1 MANEQENEINFEK
14 AQSVIADYVN
24 LRDTMRGYAVAILI
38 LGILALI
45 FTTYLVVVFPID
57 FEAIE
62 EESPDSVEETNNTDR
77 EVNIDAVVA
86 IVQVII
92 VLGGYIFGLTLTS
105 FGAAMLLPML
115 YKRSETIKTIHSV
128 HNSVIRKSYFINFE
142 LVSPVGNTR
151 LERLANHLGL
161 VFPEIGK
168 KLKRGK
174 KTVEQRQ
181 KSLRKIKSL
190 KEYDLM
196 FNTVLEQFIVKI
208 FDKHVTLVD
217 IESVCEQMNKWNARE
232 KWISNDVQRVIILS
246 DSYDDIFTEPDFNK
260 KLDRIKRNFK
270 LDLILEE
277 DEHGYA
283 IIHLD
288 Y

>member
-1 MANEQENEINFEK
+1 MANENEINFDK
-14 AQSVIADYVN
+14 AQSVLSDYVKF
-24 LRDTMRGYAVAILI
+24 RSMVCGMTMVLLI
-38 LGILALI
+38 FGILAFLL
-45 FTTYLVVVFPID
+45 TTYFVITYPID
-57 FEAIE
+57 FDVME
-62 EESPDSVEETNNTDR
+62 EKYTHDVEKINDINHKVNTD
-77 EVNIDAVVA
+77 IM
-86 IVQVII
+86 ITVIKLI
-92 VLGGYIFGLTLTS
+92 LVFCGYVFGFTLTS
-105 FGAAMLLPML
+105 FSVIILLPML

-260 KLDRIKRNFK
+260 KLDCIKRNFK